1 MFKVG
6 DLVDC
11 RLHGQLGIV
20 LGQDNVASPAETQMF
35 IEGKKKWVQSRKLRL
50 LSGNK

>member
-1 MFKVG
+1 MFEVG
-6 DLVDC
+6 SLARTVYTH
-11 RLHGQLGIV
+11 RIAVV
-20 LGQDNVASPAETQMF
+20 LQQDNVASPAETQMF

>member
-20 LGQDNVASPAETQMF
+20 LWQDTLASPAETQIF